1 MISTGE
7 KMTNSLNVVWS
18 IASKD
23 IVDALKN
30 KTTVFNIITMIGIVV
45 FFYWISSVRPFDKEI
60 EIVVYDEGN
69 SSLPMERVQLS
80 DGYSLVL
87 YEVTSIQQ
95 MERNMGFREM
105 GLVIPADFEK
115 VFASGGEPILKGS
128 ILWVH
133 RAKSDELESKYSQK
147 LTEWL
152 GQSVR
157 VEIGEN
163 YVIPQPDIPT
173 WPVHFHILFAVFF
186 MAITTVPHLMLEEQ
200 RTKTMDA
207 LLVSPASAGKVVLG
221 KALAGFFYILF
232 SGGLFFALNW
242 AYVTHWGLAILAFL
256 CTALFSIGVAL
267 VLGVF
272 IRTPLQMMVWMAP
285 MMFFLVIPAF
295 FALEPNLT
303 ANLKTILNWLPT
315 TALVKIVKLS
325 LSSEVPLVPLL
336 NNLAIALGSTV
347 LIYAIV
353 IWKVRLADR

>member
-1 MISTGE
+1 MNSKRE
-7 KMTNSLNVVWS
+7 KVSNSLNVVWS

-30 KTTVFNIITMIGIVV
+30 KATVFNIFAMIAIVV

-60 EIVVYDEGN
+60 EIAVYDEGS
-69 SSLPMERVQLS
+69 SSLLMERVQLA

-87 YEVTSIQQ
+87 YEMSSIQQ
-95 MERNMGFREM
+95 MERNMGFKEM
-105 GLVIPADFEK
+105 GLVIPADFDQVLK
-115 VFASGGEPILKGS
+115 AGREPVLQGS

-133 RAKSDELESKYSQK
+133 RAKAAELESKYSQK

-163 YVIPQPDIPT
+163 FVVPQPNIPT

-207 LLVSPASAGKVVLG
+207 LLISPASAGQVVVG
-221 KALAGFFYILF
+221 KALAGLFYVLL

-242 AYVTHWGLAILAFL
+242 AYVTHWGLALLAFL
-256 CTALFSIGVAL
+256 CTALFSLGVAL
-267 VLGVF
+267 ILGVF
-272 IRTPLQMMVWMAP
+272 IKSPLHIMVLMAP
-285 MMFFLVIPAF
+285 MVFLLVLPAF

-325 LSSEVPLVPLL
+325 LSSEVPLDQLL

-347 LIYAIV
+347 LVFAVV
-353 IWKVRLADR
+353 ILKVRRADR

>member
-1 MISTGE
+1 MRNAIE
-7 KMTNSLNVVWS
+7 KVTNNLIVVWS

-30 KTTVFNIITMIGIVV
+30 KATLFNIIAMIGIVV

-60 EIVVYDEGN
+60 EIAVYDEGN
-69 SSLPMERVQLS
+69 SRLPMERVQLA

-87 YEVTSIQQ
+87 YEMSSIQQ
-95 MERNMGFREM
+95 MERNMGFKEM
-105 GLVIPADFEK
+105 GLVIPADFDQVLE
-115 VFASGGEPILKGS
+115 SGGEPILNGS

-133 RAKSDELESKYSQK
+133 RAKATELESKYSQK

-157 VEIGEN
+157 VEIGESF
-163 YVIPQPDIPT
+163 VVPQPDIPT
-173 WPVHFHILFAVFF
+173 WPVHFHILFIVFF

-207 LLVSPASAGKVVLG
+207 LLISPASAGQVVVG
-221 KALAGFFYILF
+221 KALAGFFYILL

-242 AYVTHWGLAILAFL
+242 AHVTHWGLALLAFL
-256 CTALFSIGVAL
+256 CTALFSLGAAL
-267 VLGVF
+267 ILGVF
-272 IRTPLQMMVWMAP
+272 TKSPLHIMILMAP
-285 MMFFLVIPAF
+285 MMFLLVLPAF
-295 FALEPNLT
+295 FALQPNLT
-303 ANLKTILNWLPT
+303 ANLKTILNLLPT
-315 TALVKIVKLS
+315 TALVRIVKLS

-347 LIYAIV
+347 LVFAII
-353 IWKVRLADR
+353 IWKVRRVDR